1 MFATHATRH
10 TPVENSKG
18 TPSRHAPWQRYPAQA
33 ALGKSAGWLI
43 AAAIL
48 LASVALAGLV
58 HHKTQQQVEQRFLYR
73 AEQERSK
80 ILFRMSAHAQV
91 LRGATALF
99 AASNEVSRAEWRDY
113 VTKLQLD
120 KTLPG
125 IQGTGFTRMIDRRDK
140 AAHERAI
147 RAEGFTDYAI
157 TPPGERA
164 QYSSIV
170 YIEPFTGR
178 NLKAFGYDMFAEP
191 VRGLAMARARDSGEP
206 ALTGRVTL
214 VQEDEQNAQPGFL
227 MYVPIYRKDQPTAS
241 VEQRRA
247 ALLGFTY
254 SPFRAH
260 DLLSSLF
267 SADNKDVEL
276 ELFDTVATPDNLL
289 FDSHPGDNRAHGQYH
304 VEMPLDFGGQRWIAR
319 FHSRPEF
326 DRITASPLPAGI
338 GLAGAL
344 LALIAL
350 LWHLRSQHHQ
360 RDIAA
365 YAEQLQNSEA
375 QLRTLINT
383 MPDAVCLKDGE
394 GRLIEANTVFLRL
407 CGLDDVDYRGKT
419 CRELTRSGQ
428 FADSTLAGLERSDET
443 AWAHGS
449 HLHDEVVIRLADRRE
464 RVFELAKVALFTPS
478 GARQALVTVGH
489 EITRRK
495 QNEAELQRHR
505 DHLEETV
512 AARTADLQL
521 AKEAAEAANR
531 AKTTFLANMSH
542 ELRTPMN
549 AIIGL
554 THLLTLRARE
564 AAERDKLGKVSHAA
578 NHLLGLL
585 NNILDLSKIEA
596 DHLSLEQIPL
606 KLDEL
611 IGSVDT
617 LVSERIHAKG
627 LALHIDISPRLGEV
641 TLLGDPLRIKQILIN
656 LFDNALKFTE
666 RGSITLRAGV
676 LTETA
681 DDLSF
686 SIAITDTGKGI
697 PAEAQERIFS
707 PFEQADG
714 STTREHGGTGL
725 GLAIVR
731 QLSRLMHGD
740 ITVSSTPGQGST
752 FTLTACLAKTA
763 ARPAPEEATSPAA
776 PVRTARKRLLLAED
790 DEINREV
797 ALELLGDYPE
807 LSIDVAENGAL
818 AVERA
823 SAGRYDLVL
832 MDIEMPVLDGIA
844 ATRAIRQ
851 LPGHAATPIVA
862 MTANA
867 FAEDKARCLDAG
879 MSDFIA
885 KPVDPDLLF
894 AMLDRWLNGQESA

>member
-1 MFATHATRH
+1 MVSIRITKRST
-10 TPVENSKG
+10 VEYSKG
-18 TPSRHAPWQRYPAQA
+18 SSSRPSPRRRILGHA
-33 ALGKSAGWLI
+33 ALTKYAGWLI
-43 AAAIL
+43 ALAIL
-48 LASVALAGLV
+48 LASAALSAVV
-58 HHKTQQQVEQRFLYR
+58 HHKTQQQAEQRFLYR

-80 ILFRMSAHAQV
+80 ILFRMATHAQI

-99 AASNEVSRAEWRDY
+99 AASNAVSRAEWRDY
-113 VTKLQLD
+113 VAELQLD

-125 IQGTGFTRMIDRRDK
+125 IQGTGFALMIEQRDK

-147 RAEGFTDYAI
+147 RAEGFADYAI
-157 TPPGERA
+157 TPPGERE

-170 YIEPFTGR
+170 YLEPFAGR

-191 VRGLAMARARDSGEP
+191 VRGQAMARARDSGEP
-206 ALTGRVTL
+206 ALSGRVTL
-214 VQEDEQNAQPGFL
+214 VQEDGRNVQPGFL
-227 MYVPIYRKDQPTAS
+227 IYVPVYRKGMPTSS

-247 ALLGFTY
+247 ALHGFAF

-260 DLLSSLF
+260 DLLHSLIT
-267 SADNKDVEL
+267 ADNKDVEL
-276 ELFDTVATPDNLL
+276 ELFDTIATPENLL
-289 FDSHPGDNRAHGQYH
+289 FDSHPEHDRVRGQH
-304 VEMPLDFGGQRWIAR
+304 RVELPIDFGGERWIAR
-319 FHSRPEF
+319 FQSRPEF
-326 DRITASPLPAGI
+326 DRITASQLPPWI

-350 LWHLRSQHHQ
+350 LWQWRSQHHQ
-360 RDIAA
+360 RAIAA

-407 CGLDDVDYRGKT
+407 CGLSESDYQGKT
-419 CRELTRSGQ
+419 CRELATAATSDD
-428 FADSTLAGLERSDET
+428 APLSELERSDET
-443 AWAHGS
+443 AWKEGS
-449 HLHDEVVIRLADRRE
+449 HLHEEVAICLPDHPDRI
-464 RVFELAKVALFTPS
+464 FELAKVALFTPT

-495 QNEAELQRHR
+495 QTEAELQRHR
-505 DHLEETV
+505 EHLADEV
-512 AARTADLQL
+512 AARTADLML

-554 THLLTLRARE
+554 THLLTLRAKE
-564 AAERDKLGKVSHAA
+564 EAERDKLGKVSHAA

-596 DHLSLEQIPL
+596 DHLHLEQIPL
-606 KLDEL
+606 SVSEL
-611 IGSVDT
+611 IGSVET
-617 LVSERIHAKG
+617 LVSEKIHAKG
-627 LALHIDISPRLGEV
+627 LSLQVDISPRLGEV

-656 LFDNALKFTE
+656 LFDNALKFTA
-666 RGSITLRAGV
+666 RGSITVRAGV

-681 DDLSF
+681 DDMTI

-697 PAEAQERIFS
+697 PADALGRIFS

-740 ITVSSTPGQGST
+740 IEVSSTAGQGST
-752 FTLTACLAKTA
+752 FTLTARLAKTA
-763 ARPAPEEATSPAA
+763 PAA
-776 PVRTARKRLLLAED
+776 TPKPAATPARTARKRVLLAED

-797 ALELLGDYPE
+797 ACELLGDYPE
-807 LSIDVAENGAL
+807 LSIDLAENGAR

-823 SAGRYDLVL
+823 SAGSYDLIL
-832 MDIEMPVLDGIA
+832 MDVEMPELDGIA

-885 KPVDPDLLF
+885 KPVDPDRLF
-894 AMLDRWLNGQESA
+894 ALLDHWLQRAETPR